1 MRAAIPHLLALC
13 SLVGASG
20 PQAKADVIADFYK
33 GRTVT
38 VVVSSSAGGGYD
50 TLARALARYMSR
62 HMPCA
67 CRFAS
72 CL

>member
-13 SLVGASG
+13 SLVGACA
-20 PQAKADVIADFYK
+20 PQAKADVVVDFYQ

-50 TLARALARYMSR
+50 TLARALAR
-62 HMPCA
+62 
-67 CRFAS
+67 
-72 CL
+72 